1 MWSKCVVDNFKIA
14 TMGEREQNES
24 EEAARDVSYK
34 QVKMTL
40 RVELILIFFFPLLTT
55 TLVLV
60 NGHFAILRGYHQGYE
75 YALHKYNSLSFF
87 NDTSMR

>member
-14 TMGEREQNES
+14 TMGDREQNES

-34 QVKMTL
+34 QVKMIL

-60 NGHFAILRGYHQGYE
+60 NGHFVILRGYHQGYE
-75 YALHKYNSLSFF
+75 YVLHIYKTLSFF
-87 NDTSMR
+87 NGTCLG

>member
-1 MWSKCVVDNFKIA
+1 
-14 TMGEREQNES
+14 MGEREQNES

-34 QVKMTL
+34 QVKTIH
-40 RVELILIFFFPLLTT
+40 VEWLLIFFFPLLTT

-60 NGHFAILRGYHQGYE
+60 NGHFVIFRGYHQGYE
-75 YALHKYNSLSFF
+75 YVLHIYNSLSFF